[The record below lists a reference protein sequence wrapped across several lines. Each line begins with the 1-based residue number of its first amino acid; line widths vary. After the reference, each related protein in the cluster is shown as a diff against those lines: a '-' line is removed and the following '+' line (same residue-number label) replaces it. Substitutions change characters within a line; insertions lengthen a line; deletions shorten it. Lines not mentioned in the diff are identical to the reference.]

1 MSFIKQLRAET
12 AADHDRV
19 DMLYGRFALDRA
31 ADYRNILI
39 AHAAALPAVEAAL
52 GVADDLPAWRPR
64 TALIAQ
70 DLAALG
76 VAMPVPAAFA
86 APDDAS
92 RWGALYVIEGSRLG
106 GTLLA
111 RSVPAGLP
119 SAYLAASH
127 QPGEWRALLAALEA
141 RAAVA
146 GEAWRQRVLAGARA
160 CFGLYAAV
168 VGREDRPDA

>member
-1 MSFIKQLRAET
+1 MSFIQQLRAET

-19 DMLYGRFALDRA
+19 DMLYGRFALDDA
-31 ADYRNILI
+31 ADYRRMLI

-52 GVADDLPAWRPR
+52 DVADDLPAWRPR
-64 TALIAQ
+64 TPLIAA
-70 DLAALG
+70 DLAAFG
-76 VAMPVPAAFA
+76 VAMPTPSPFA

-111 RSVPAGLP
+111 RSVPPGLP

-127 QPGEWRALLAALEA
+127 QPGEWRALLAALDA
-141 RAAVA
+141 RAAAA
-146 GEAWRQRVLAGARA
+146 GEAWREGVLAGARA
-160 CFGLYAAV
+160 CFGLYERVA
-168 VGREDRPDA
+168 GEG